1 MQNKYYAVLD
11 TNVMV
16 LALLGAS
23 QMSNPTKVLK
33 AVTDGLLIPLYNDE
47 IIDEYREVLSREKFS
62 FNSDLVETVIKV
74 IMTDGLY
81 LDRTTVIDEVF
92 PDPKDI
98 VFYEVTLSK
107 DGSFLVT
114 GNLRHFPNKS
124 FIITPADMVRLLEE
138 K

>member
-16 LALLGAS
+16 SALLGAS